1 MSYANALDI
10 KLLNVSTSKE
20 RNSITNHNNNGINKQ
35 KSTPCILSHVHA
47 HPKKQELY
55 SMARTTNIF
64 ISQKQLN
71 GHLRKELYICII
83 ISSTMGIKR
92 CK

>member
-47 HPKKQELY
+47 HPKKKSCTVWQEQQTFSYLK
-55 SMARTTNIF
+55 N
-64 ISQKQLN
+64 N
-71 GHLRKELYICII
+71 
-83 ISSTMGIKR
+83 
-92 CK
+92 